1 MSMPLE
7 ELAKSTTREVLK
19 QLQISSEGS
28 QVLIL
33 AEKTSENIAPL
44 IQHIGQGTRVSFWDK
59 NSQET
64 NAKRVII
71 PVVSCCQMADL
82 ARGSAACPI
91 MKIALAELLSGRPVE
106 VFEFEY
112 LRYQESAPE
121 SLFRLYES
129 YEERLFEFG
138 LKRFNAKAE
147 TTGCL
152 RKPLLTEENI
162 LEAQQ
167 KGIKTLK
174 VSSKTRLTPLAR
186 DCARERGIQIQKT
199 ER

>member
-1 MSMPLE
+1 MPLE
-7 ELAKSTTREVLK
+7 ELVKSITREVLR

-33 AEKTSENIAPL
+33 AEKTNGNIAPL
-44 IQHIGQGTRVSFWDK
+44 MQYIGQGTKVSFWDK
-59 NSQET
+59 NCHKI
-64 NAKRVII
+64 NANRVII
-71 PVVSCCQMADL
+71 PVLSCSQMADL

-91 MKIALAELLSGRPVE
+91 MKMALAELLAGRPVE

-121 SLFRLYES
+121 GLLRLYES
-129 YEERLFEFG
+129 YEERLYEFG

-147 TTGCL
+147 TTVCL
-152 RKPLLTEENI
+152 SKPLLTEKDI
-162 LEAQQ
+162 LEAQRQ
-167 KGIKTLK
+167 GIKTLK

-186 DCARERGIQIQKT
+186 DCARERGLQILQI